1 MAEHLAPIDESVKI
15 PAAVARAAAAAEAHY
30 NQPAPD
36 VDRADATVQIEP
48 TPAPAVEPTPEP
60 APAVEPTP
68 EPTPEPAPAEPNWEH
83 RYRSME
89 GRVKQL
95 TEINHSLSD
104 NLQQLST
111 TVNERFQQQ
120 QPTRPLVTDE
130 ERKAYG
136 DDLLSVVERQALQAV
151 QPHISRL
158 AEENQ
163 QLRHRVARDE
173 ARTIYEILGVELPNW
188 RAINTSQEFL
198 RWLALPDLYSGQ
210 VRSGLLK
217 AAFGAGEAGRVLA
230 FFRGFLAEHPEL
242 GWQQTAAPQPTPAAS
257 APARQAAVQLKDL
270 AAPGKARPAT
280 GNSPVPAEPIVIT
293 NKDIDRFYTDVRRGV
308 YAGRTDAKDAAEA
321 KIYAAVR
328 ENRVRHV
335 K

>member
-30 NQPAPD
+30 NQPVEVPEKTE
-36 VDRADATVQIEP
+36 VVQAE
-48 TPAPAVEPTPEP
+48 ATPEP
-60 APAVEPTP
+60 APVEAAPTP
-68 EPTPEPAPAEPNWEH
+68 TEPAPAPTEPAPTPQEPNWEH

-95 TEINHSLSD
+95 TEINHSLST
-104 NLQQLST
+104 NLQTLST
-111 TVNERFQQQ
+111 TVNERFQQP
-120 QPTRPLVTDE
+120 QPSRPLVTDE

-163 QLRHRVARDE
+163 QLRNRVARDE
-173 ARTIYEILGVELPNW
+173 ARTIYDILGVELPGW
-188 RAINTSQEFL
+188 RDINTSQEFL

-242 GWQQTAAPQPTPAAS
+242 GWQQNAAPQPAPAAP

-280 GNSPVPAEPIVIT
+280 GNAPVPAEPIVIT
-293 NKDIDRFYTDVRRGV
+293 NKDIDRFYVDVRRGV
-308 YAGRTDAKDAAEA
+308 YAGRADAKDAAEA

-328 ENRVRHV
+328 EGRVRHV